1 MSFLLSELA
10 HRLECEHKGGDI
22 RIQGCNTLEQA
33 RPEEISFLA
42 NPRYAPHLE
51 TTSAGAVVLTPEY
64 SDRYP
69 VCLVTSNP
77 YLDFAKIMRLFAAEE
92 ERSSGISE
100 QAHIDPDARVEENV
114 SVYPFVSVGP
124 RTVIHSGSTL
134 HSGTMV
140 EQDCQ
145 IGRDCRIYPNVT
157 LMAGTSL
164 GDRVT
169 LHSGV
174 VLGSDG
180 FGFAQ
185 SDTGMEKVPQL
196 GRVILE
202 SDVEIGAN
210 STVDRGTLG
219 ETRIGRGT
227 KIDNQVQI
235 GHNVSLGRNV
245 IVVAQVGIAGST
257 TVEENVVFAGQVG
270 VGGHLTVGSGTRV
283 GAKTGVHRSVKPG
296 SELSGHP
303 AMEHRDFLRY
313 ASIRSKLPEMHNRLK
328 RLESECDRLRT
339 ELERKERS
347 NESPEE

>member
-10 HRLECEHKGGDI
+10 HKLGCEHKGGDI

-42 NPRYAPHLE
+42 NPRYAPQLE
-51 TTSAGAVVLTPEY
+51 TTNAGAVVLTPEY

-77 YLDFAKIMRLFAAEE
+77 YLDFAKIMHLFGDVE

-114 SVYPFVSVGP
+114 AIYPFVFIGP

-134 HSGTMV
+134 HSGTVV
-140 EQDCQ
+140 ERDCQ
-145 IGRDCRIYPNVT
+145 IGRDCRLFPNVT

-164 GDRVT
+164 GDRIT

-185 SDTGMEKVPQL
+185 SDTGLEKVPQL
-196 GRVILE
+196 GRVIVE

-219 ETRIGRGT
+219 ETRIGQGT
-227 KIDNQVQI
+227 KIDNQVQL
-235 GHNVSLGRNV
+235 GHNVSIGRNS
-245 IVVAQVGIAGST
+245 ILVAQVGIAGST
-257 TVEENVVFAGQVG
+257 TVGEKAILAGQVG
-270 VGGHLTVGSGTRV
+270 VAGHLSIGSGAQI
-283 GAKTGVHRSVKPG
+283 GAKTGIHRNVKPG
-296 SELSGHP
+296 DQVSGYP
-303 AMEHRDFLRY
+303 AMDHKDFLRY
-313 ASIRSKLPEMHNRLK
+313 AGIRSKLPEMHNRLK
-328 RLESECDRLRT
+328 RLESECERLRT

>member
-10 HRLECEHKGGDI
+10 HKLGCEHKGGDI

-42 NPRYAPHLE
+42 NPRYAPQLE

-77 YLDFAKIMRLFAAEE
+77 YLDFAKIMRLFGGVE

-100 QAHIDPDARVEENV
+100 HAHIDPDARVEENV
-114 SVYPFVSVGP
+114 AIYPFVFIGP
-124 RTVIHSGSTL
+124 RTIIHSGSTL
-134 HSGTMV
+134 HSGTVV
-140 EQDCQ
+140 ERDCQ
-145 IGRDCRIYPNVT
+145 IGRDCRLFPNVT

-164 GDRVT
+164 GDRIT

-185 SDTGMEKVPQL
+185 SETGLEKVPQL
-196 GRVILE
+196 GRVIVE

-210 STVDRGTLG
+210 STIDRGTLG
-219 ETRIGRGT
+219 ETRIGQGT
-227 KIDNQVQI
+227 KIDNQVQL
-235 GHNVSLGRNV
+235 GHNVSIGRNS
-245 IVVAQVGIAGST
+245 ILVAQVGIAGST
-257 TVEENVVFAGQVG
+257 TVGEKAILAGQVG
-270 VGGHLTVGSGTRV
+270 VAGHLSIGSGAQI
-283 GAKTGVHRSVKPG
+283 GAKTGIHRNVKPG
-296 SELSGHP
+296 DQVSGYP
-303 AMEHRDFLRY
+303 AMDHKDFLRY
-313 ASIRSKLPEMHNRLK
+313 AGIRSKLPEMHNRLK
-328 RLESECDRLRT
+328 RLESECERLRT